1 MSSKNLEFEKT
12 AFLTKSNSSFIEE
25 MYKKFVNGD
34 PTLPDSWK
42 RYFDGI
48 GDEVKKILN
57 GNQVGRVVIKHG
69 D

>member
-1 MSSKNLEFEKT
+1 VLKKELWSLLSNEWSLNLTDHTKT
-12 AFLTKSNSSFIEE
+12 IQI
-25 MYKKFVNGD
+25 
-34 PTLPDSWK
+34 
-42 RYFDGI
+42 DGI

>member
-1 MSSKNLEFEKT
+1 MLKKELWNLLSNEWSLNLTDHIKT
-12 AFLTKSNSSFIEE
+12 IQI
-25 MYKKFVNGD
+25 
-34 PTLPDSWK
+34 
-42 RYFDGI
+42 DGI